1 MKIILRFQL
10 ALKRFNKNFFFSC
23 DVPFSECVTEAHKPM
38 CICKE
43 EFHGNGTDVCIPM
56 GFETEDNK
64 RGYR

>member
-1 MKIILRFQL
+1 M
-10 ALKRFNKNFFFSC
+10 
-23 DVPFSECVTEAHKPM
+23 PFSECVTEAHKPM

-64 RGYR
+64 RGYRYFFGSNLKQSKYVINKDDCIH